1 MAKNSTQ
8 HYREL
13 LITLDYLLNHTDE
26 KNPATTIK
34 ICEYAQEQ
42 YGLKFDKS
50 TLTGND
56 IDRRRIGKLLEYL
69 KDFSERKAE
78 YVPFVLEQTSSG
90 KYYIEQKN
98 YLNEQQ
104 LLLLLAAAKND
115 KYTNQ
120 INTDFLVDRL
130 LDVFGTSPDKR
141 NELRIQLQNLVRSVK
156 KVDKDTMIKINYLDQ
171 ALREGKMIKVKEV
184 LTNMKG
190 AGKSTFDLWYR
201 VYMMKEYK
209 NKLHAFLLPVDTKTV
224 TYFKNFIFLPVE
236 KINIPTSGKEKVL
249 EEDYQKVRDFD
260 ELFKQTN
267 PQLAQKYGTLE
278 NMIEMSLMPSGGKTC
293 IVSFYF
299 HLGLKDILKRS
310 FEEFFSEEFRYQET
324 NMVDGIENK
333 IGGVQGMDNWI
344 IVTDEPKQGSK
355 STHGLVNISVDN
367 KAFKS
372 WLLSDPHGEGF
383 VCIADMVKII
393 KPYSLN
399 NELGRYFA
407 KHLSKCL
414 DYLSNEE
421 IQDLLD
427 VAMYGYVP
435 NEDNES

>member
-50 TLTGND
+50 TLTGNN
-56 IDRRRIGKLLEYL
+56 IDRRRVGKLLDFLNEFSLEYDL
-69 KDFSERKAE
+69 PFSLQKT
-78 YVPFVLEQTSSG
+78 PGG
-90 KYYIEQKN
+90 KYYVDEKN
-98 YLNEQQ
+98 YLSEEYV
-104 LLLLLAAAKND
+104 LRLLAAAKND
-115 KYTNQ
+115 KYTKQ
-120 INTDFLVDRL
+120 SDTDFYMERL
-130 LDVFGTSPDKR
+130 LEIFATSENKKD
-141 NELRIQLQNLVRSVK
+141 ELKLKLQNLVRNVK
-156 KVDKDTMIKINYLDQ
+156 KVDEKTLIKIRYLDQ
-171 ALREGKMIKVKEV
+171 ALRESKMIKVKEIM
-184 LTNMKG
+184 TDQKG
-190 AGKSTFDLWYR
+190 NNKQTRDIWYR

-209 NKLHAFLLPVDTKTV
+209 NKLHAFLLPVDTKDIKYV
-224 TYFKNFIFLPVE
+224 NNYIFKPIQE
-236 KINIPTSGKEKVL
+236 INIPTDGKEKVL
-249 EEDYQKVRDFD
+249 DEDYQKVRDFD
-260 ELFKQTN
+260 ELFRQTN
-267 PQLAQKYGTLE
+267 PKLAAKYGTLE

-293 IVSFYF
+293 LVSFYF
-299 HLGLKDILKRS
+299 NLGLKDILKRS

-333 IGGVQGMDNWI
+333 IGGVQGMDNWM

-355 STHGLVNISVDN
+355 PTHGLVNISVDN
-367 KAFKS
+367 RAFKS
-372 WLLSDPHGEGF
+372 WLLSDPHGEGL